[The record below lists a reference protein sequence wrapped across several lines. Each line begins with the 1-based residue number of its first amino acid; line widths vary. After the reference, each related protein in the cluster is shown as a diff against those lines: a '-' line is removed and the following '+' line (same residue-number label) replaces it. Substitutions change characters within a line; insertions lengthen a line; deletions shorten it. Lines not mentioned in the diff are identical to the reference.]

1 MMKLAPVLMLL
12 CVSISHAAA
21 TRDEITKEAL
31 ARGYNSADAERRY
44 EAYKRDPQAHINA
57 ATGAMANAFGTM
69 AANAQRRMD
78 ADQST
83 YLAMYDAVRAGV
95 DYPLQTRADA
105 DAMKS
110 MLEINARTDGE
121 GYRYFARKRL
131 IEYAL
136 HLRPHSKEFFAKP
149 DYEYAA
155 SNLRKNAYSDDDFFP
170 WSALMLS
177 RLYLTGRGVPQD
189 DVEAWRLIKLC
200 LKYRSDKTD
209 YNNKPDHEQC
219 RETQA
224 VMVQQGWAQ

>member
-1 MMKLAPVLMLL
+1 VKNVHWLL
-12 CVSISHAAA
+12 LLLYFGTAEAAA

-31 ARGYNSADAERRY
+31 ARGYNTAEAQRRY
-44 EAYKRDPQAHINA
+44 EEYQRNPQAALNA
-57 ATGAMANAFGTM
+57 ATGAMANTLSM
-69 AANAQRRMD
+69 LAANAQQRMD
-78 ADQST
+78 ADQRL

-95 DYPLQTRADA
+95 DYPLKTRSDVE
-105 DAMKS
+105 AMKR

-136 HLRPHSKEFFAKP
+136 HLRPHSQEFFAKP
-149 DYEYAA
+149 DYDFAA

-189 DVEAWRLIKLC
+189 DVEAWRLINLC
-200 LKYRSDKTD
+200 LSYRSDKTD
-209 YNNKPDHEQC
+209 YNNKPDHAQC
-219 RETQA
+219 RDTQA
-224 VMVQQGWAQ
+224 VMVKQGWAQ